1 LPNGFYS
8 AKVLMDISLY
18 YLQRQSPFG
27 QLMMLVALI
36 LASAFLTFFVG
47 ILLAIPIF
55 GRDILMLISQAATME
70 TPHDIALLK
79 YLQVVSQTGIF
90 IIPAIVFAALM
101 SGRLW
106 QYLQLSS
113 LPDGRQMVAVFF
125 LVFTILPGIN
135 WLMEINASLSLPPW
149 LQGIESWMR
158 TSEEEA
164 ARLTEAFLATTTP
177 GGLAVNLF
185 IVALMAAIGEELL
198 FRGILQK
205 IFTRWFGSVHWGVL
219 VTSVLFSIFH
229 LQFFGFLPRLLLG
242 VLFGYML
249 VWSGSLWLPILAHFI
264 NNASAVLVYYFYNR
278 GDITTPAD
286 DFGST
291 ENLPLLMLSL
301 AASAGLMFVIYQYRK
316 TIGKAEIKS

>member
-1 LPNGFYS
+1 
-8 AKVLMDISLY
+8 MDISLN

-36 LASAFLTFFVG
+36 LASAFLTIFVG

-55 GRDILMLISQAATME
+55 GRDILVLISQAASMS

-79 YLQVVSQTGIF
+79 YLQVVSQAGIF

-113 LPDGRQMVAVFF
+113 WPDGRQMVAVFF
-125 LVFTILPGIN
+125 LVFAILPGIN
-135 WLMEINASLSLPPW
+135 WLMEINAALSLPQW

-177 GGLAVNLF
+177 GGLVVNLF

-198 FRGILQK
+198 FRGVLQK
-205 IFTRWFGSVHWGVL
+205 IFTRWFDSVHWGVL
-219 VTSVLFSIFH
+219 ITSVLFSMFH

-242 VLFGYML
+242 ILFGYML

-278 GDITTPAD
+278 GAIATPAE
-286 DFGST
+286 DFGT
-291 ENLPLLMLSL
+291 IENLPLLMLSL
-301 AASAGLMFVIYQYRK
+301 AASAGLMFIIWR
-316 TIGKAEIKS
+316 GKRIEVRGKRIEGRG